1 MSKIL
6 IIGTGGHSKVV
17 SDEISRIKKHKI
29 IGYIDE
35 KKKIGTKPNKFTK
48 AKVIGKLK
56 NLKNVYKK
64 SHYLFIAIGDN
75 YKRKKIYY

>member
-17 SDEISRIKKHKI
+17 SDEISRLKKYKI

-35 KKKIGTKPNKFTK
+35 KKKLAQNRISLLM
-48 AKVIGKLK
+48 LK
-56 NLKNVYKK
+56 
-64 SHYLFIAIGDN
+64 
-75 YKRKKIYY
+75 

>member
-17 SDEISRIKKHKI
+17 SDEISRLKKYKI

-35 KKKIGTKPNKFTK
+35 KKKNWHKTE
-48 AKVIGKLK
+48 
-56 NLKNVYKK
+56 
-64 SHYLFIAIGDN
+64 
-75 YKRKKIYY
+75 